1 MKRILIAS
9 ALALALAPAPAVN
22 ADPPDEDY
30 RCEPIAVRA
39 VEEANKE
46 LEAISAS
53 SSPTAA
59 ARATGQACALI
70 KNALDN
76 MYLLKCSAEL
86 TELVS
91 AQYKKQ
97 RNLMDDTNSKLDTS
111 ARCVFGG
118 GYGVN

>member
-9 ALALALAPAPAVN
+9 ALALVLAPAPVVN

-39 VEEANKE
+39 AEDAHKE
-46 LEAISAS
+46 LEEISS
-53 SSPTAA
+53 RSSPTATA
-59 ARATGQACALI
+59 CATGQACALF

-76 MYLLKCSAEL
+76 MYILKCSAEL

-91 AQYKKQ
+91 TQYKKQ
-97 RNLMDDTNSKLDTS
+97 RELMDDTNSKLGTS

-118 GYGVN
+118 GYGAN

>member
-9 ALALALAPAPAVN
+9 ALALVLAPAPAVN
-22 ADPPDEDY
+22 ADPPNEDY

-39 VEEANKE
+39 AEEANKE
-46 LEAISAS
+46 LEEITER
-53 SSPTAA
+53 SSPTGA
-59 ARATGQACALI
+59 ARATGQACALF

-97 RNLMDDTNSKLDTS
+97 RELMEDTNSKLGTS